1 MSEPNGG
8 LQAGRHSSH
17 ARYWLTLIVEATKI
31 EFRDK
36 SDLNLMRAKVSLAHT
51 YARAALLGR
60 EPMPAKE
67 LEGQL
72 DLFAEPCGPVFIAA
86 INRVALF
93 SLGFFRYNPDFRW
106 TSRRASESAASEVFG
121 ERR

>member
-1 MSEPNGG
+1 MSETNAG

-17 ARYWLTLIVEATKI
+17 ARYWLALIVEATKI

-51 YARAALLGR
+51 YARAGLLGR
-60 EPMPAKE
+60 APPAPKE

-72 DLFAEPCGPVFIAA
+72 DLFARVDEAA
-86 INRVALF
+86 
-93 SLGFFRYNPDFRW
+93 
-106 TSRRASESAASEVFG
+106 
-121 ERR
+121 